1 MEMSMDKAEG
11 QMSSYSHTNPLFEMS
26 LSRSDLYSFQPED
39 VKTKRP
45 TRQWCLNMIIVYL
58 ILLTGLNIFLLYK
71 VFTLESSNSAARSE
85 KLTSP
90 NQIPQDGDQGG
101 VDLPTL
107 IRNNSQETKSLR
119 RDLGALQSKVNNI
132 CGAEGQLDQL
142 RSDLSRVN
150 TSTYSLERR
159 LATISLTPGATGM
172 KGDAGPPGAAGAP
185 GPAGAPGQKG
195 DSGVGVG
202 IAGPEGPKGEQG
214 PPGQPGPSGGSGL
227 AGPSGPE
234 GAPGQAGPPG
244 SPGLK
249 GDPGDSGV
257 QGPPGTAG
265 ARGEKGDTGAP
276 GIPGHEGSKGD
287 MGVAGV
293 PGRAGPSGAQGPAG
307 ASGPAGPKGLPG
319 PPGPAGVRGP
329 PGEKGDRGIEMKVR
343 LAGGSSRGRVEVKYN
358 GAWGTVCDDSFDTTD
373 GTVICRML
381 GYQTATST
389 FTASP
394 GAGNIWLDDLQ
405 CTGRESDIFACPHG
419 GVGTH
424 NCSHGED
431 AGVQCA

>member
-172 KGDAGPPGAAGAP
+172 KGDAGPPGEIHIIETVQLERRVLQVHRDRRGTARRALAFSCRSGDDPGADDLSSP
-185 GPAGAPGQKG
+185 VSRQMKRRMDGLRPVLVSVSPAPKDQRESKVPL
-195 DSGVGVG
+195 DSQDPPVVQVWLVLQDLKVFRGLL
-202 IAGPEGPKGEQG
+202 AQRGPE
-214 PPGQPGPSGGSGL
+214 
-227 AGPSGPE
+227 
-234 GAPGQAGPPG
+234 
-244 SPGLK
+244 
-249 GDPGDSGV
+249 
-257 QGPPGTAG
+257 
-265 ARGEKGDTGAP
+265 
-276 GIPGHEGSKGD
+276 
-287 MGVAGV
+287 
-293 PGRAGPSGAQGPAG
+293 
-307 ASGPAGPKGLPG
+307 
-319 PPGPAGVRGP
+319 
-329 PGEKGDRGIEMKVR
+329 
-343 LAGGSSRGRVEVKYN
+343 VKRE
-358 GAWGTVCDDSFDTTD
+358 T
-373 GTVICRML
+373 
-381 GYQTATST
+381 QT
-389 FTASP
+389 
-394 GAGNIWLDDLQ
+394 
-405 CTGRESDIFACPHG
+405 
-419 GVGTH
+419 
-424 NCSHGED
+424 
-431 AGVQCA
+431 